1 MVKNSKINM
10 LTKEKLKN
18 IDLIVFDL
26 DGTLLNSSGEIGP
39 QTVKLVK
46 ELRKYNVKFS
56 FATGRLHNAIVDQ
69 AKQLEIT
76 EPLISL
82 DGSLIKSAYSNEIF
96 FESYIPQ
103 KYVLKAKKL
112 ADQYL
117 LKIALCHADYIYFG
131 EYDALIPQ
139 LLQKFGA
146 KYKESNDMQGLVD
159 TTLEMVMMGDYKS
172 TVKTVL
178 KKISFPH
185 TIGLRTTYYKTRSA
199 GTFYY
204 LEIRKKGSSKGT
216 GIDRLA
222 KILKVKRKN
231 IAAIG
236 DWYNDRD
243 LLKKAGIKIA
253 MANSVAEIKRLADY
267 ITKRDNDEDG
277 TAEFLEM
284 VLKAKK

>member
-1 MVKNSKINM
+1 M

-18 IDLIVFDL
+18 IELIVFDM
-26 DGTLLNSSGEIGP
+26 DGTLLNSSGEIGT
-39 QTVKLVK
+39 QTVNLVK
-46 ELRKYNVKFS
+46 ELRNHGVKFT

-69 AKQLEIT
+69 AKLLEIH

-82 DGSLIKSAYSNEIF
+82 DGSLIKSVYSNEIYY
-96 FESYIPQ
+96 ESYIPQ

-146 KYKESNDMQGLVD
+146 KYKETDNMHALID
-159 TTLEMVMMGDYKS
+159 TTLEIVMMGDYKDS
-172 TVKTVL
+172 IKTVL
-178 KKISFPH
+178 KKMSFPH
-185 TIGLRTTYYKTRSA
+185 SIGLRTNYYKTKSA
-199 GTFYY
+199 GKFYY

-231 IAAIG
+231 VAAIG
-236 DWYNDRD
+236 DWYNDVD

>member
-1 MVKNSKINM
+1 MVKNSKVNM
-10 LTKEKLKN
+10 LTKSRLKN
-18 IDLIVFDL
+18 IELIVFDM
-26 DGTLLNSSGEIGP
+26 DGTLLNSNGEIGT
-39 QTVKLVK
+39 QTIKLVK
-46 ELRKYNVKFS
+46 ELRKHRVKFS

-82 DGSLIKSAYSNEIF
+82 DGSLIKSAYTNEIYY
-96 FESYIPQ
+96 ESYIPQ
-103 KYVLKAKKL
+103 NYVVKAKKL

-146 KYKESNDMQGLVD
+146 KYKETDDMQDLTD
-159 TTLEMVMMGDYKS
+159 TTLEIVMMGDYKES
-172 TVKTVL
+172 VKNVL
-178 KKISFPH
+178 KKMSFPRAF
-185 TIGLRTTYYKTRSA
+185 GLRTTYYKTKSA
-199 GTFYY
+199 GNFYY
-204 LEIRKKGSSKGT
+204 LEIRKQGSSKGT

>member
-1 MVKNSKINM
+1 M

-18 IDLIVFDL
+18 IELIVFDM
-26 DGTLLNSSGEIGP
+26 DGTLLNSSGEIGT
-39 QTVKLVK
+39 QTVNLVK
-46 ELRKYNVKFS
+46 ELRNLGVKFT

-69 AKQLEIT
+69 AKLLEIH

-82 DGSLIKSAYSNEIF
+82 DGSLIKSVYSNEIYY
-96 FESYIPQ
+96 ESYIPQ

-146 KYKESNDMQGLVD
+146 KYKETDNMHALID
-159 TTLEMVMMGDYKS
+159 TTLEIVMMGDYKDS
-172 TVKTVL
+172 IKTVL
-178 KKISFPH
+178 KKMSFPH
-185 TIGLRTTYYKTRSA
+185 SIGLRTNYYKTKSA
-199 GTFYY
+199 GKFYY

-231 IAAIG
+231 VAAIG
-236 DWYNDRD
+236 DWYNDVD